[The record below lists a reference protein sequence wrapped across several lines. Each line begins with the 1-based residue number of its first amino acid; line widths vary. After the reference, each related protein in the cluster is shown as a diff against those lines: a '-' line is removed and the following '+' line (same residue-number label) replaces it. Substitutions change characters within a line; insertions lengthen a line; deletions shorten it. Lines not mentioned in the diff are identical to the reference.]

1 MKYQSKPLS
10 AHLWVAGYI
19 AENQQLFGISGQLKR
34 KVGEQASTTNNCYVA
49 DRGNSMK
56 GLFYG
61 LTARNSSQD
70 MRLFVDLDEDSSQ
83 VNLTLT
89 GKHDGQDIQ
98 IDFDPLTKDEAQTLA
113 DHIRERTKVLR

>member
-1 MKYQSKPLS
+1 
-10 AHLWVAGYI
+10 
-19 AENQQLFGISGQLKR
+19 
-34 KVGEQASTTNNCYVA
+34 
-49 DRGNSMK
+49 MK